1 MKWIT
6 YNIMAIAFLAAAMYL
21 FTHNS
26 HNWGWLVFCSLIS
39 SITPTTQK
47 EEKKEET
54 PKKDEA
60 DFIREIEKRVNE
72 RNN

>member
-21 FTHNS
+21 FKNNS

-39 SITPTTQK
+39 SSMPTDKK
-47 EEKKEET
+47 EEKKET
-54 PKKDEA
+54 PAKDEA